1 MAVEEPRFALV
12 LKDGD
17 FELRDYPELVA
28 AEVTVG
34 GSRNEASSAG
44 FRLLAGYIF
53 GGNAGSRTIA
63 MTAPVTQAQPAGQKI
78 AMTAPVSLAGAP
90 GEWVVQFTM
99 PSALSLATLPA
110 PNDSRV
116 RLKSVPPARMAV
128 LRFSGLTGDSR
139 VADKTGE
146 LESLVAGHKLVP
158 RGDVTLARY
167 DPPWTPWFMR
177 RNEVMMPVSAEA

>member
-63 MTAPVTQAQPAGQKI
+63 MTAPVTQAQP
-78 AMTAPVSLAGAP
+78 
-90 GEWVVQFTM
+90 
-99 PSALSLATLPA
+99 
-110 PNDSRV
+110 
-116 RLKSVPPARMAV
+116 
-128 LRFSGLTGDSR
+128 
-139 VADKTGE
+139 
-146 LESLVAGHKLVP
+146 
-158 RGDVTLARY
+158 
-167 DPPWTPWFMR
+167 
-177 RNEVMMPVSAEA
+177 

>member
-1 MAVEEPRFALV
+1 
-12 LKDGD
+12 
-17 FELRDYPELVA
+17 
-28 AEVTVG
+28 
-34 GSRNEASSAG
+34 
-44 FRLLAGYIF
+44 
-53 GGNAGSRTIA
+53 
-63 MTAPVTQAQPAGQKI
+63 
-78 AMTAPVSLAGAP
+78 MTAPVSLAGAP

-139 VADKTGE
+139 VADKAGE
-146 LESLVAGHKLVP
+146 LERVVARHELVP
-158 RGDVTLARY
+158 RGDVSLARY

-177 RNEVMMPVSAEA
+177 RNEVMMPVSAEG